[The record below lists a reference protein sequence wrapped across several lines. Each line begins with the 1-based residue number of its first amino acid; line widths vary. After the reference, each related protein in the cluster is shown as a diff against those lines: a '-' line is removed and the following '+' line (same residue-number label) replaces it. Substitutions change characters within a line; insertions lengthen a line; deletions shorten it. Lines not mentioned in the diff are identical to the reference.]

1 MLCFFVVFLQAFLSV
16 SFSHDLL
23 FSQYS
28 IFSSILCVPPC
39 LVVVCCSF
47 AGVWWYYWHTEPGQW
62 DQDTTIVFTCHEQT
76 RTTGSTVS
84 SRSRRTHQPDVFQF
98 LWSVTSWPA
107 QLTSRLSTHRSVFCS
122 SRGIISRGAGEEDK
136 GYRGHWGW
144 LLCSSG
150 FQIISG
156 RHQGTSLALS
166 LPILF
171 AFRLISIYSFIWFP
185 FAELCSVCLQMKWF
199 PLNSVCSVHLSS
211 GSWKA
216 CARWWAA
223 PGLVHSLHRQ
233 LYWIWSRQ
241 HSRSP
246 LKLDY

>member
-1 MLCFFVVFLQAFLSV
+1 MLFFCWS
-16 SFSHDLL
+16 
-23 FSQYS
+23 
-28 IFSSILCVPPC
+28 
-39 LVVVCCSF
+39 LVVLT
-47 AGVWWYYWHTEPGQW
+47 YWTWAMGSGLNHCFYMSWTNMHSAQQYPVDW
-62 DQDTTIVFTCHEQT
+62 D
-76 RTTGSTVS
+76 
-84 SRSRRTHQPDVFQF
+84 DVFQF

-107 QLTSRLSTHRSVFCS
+107 QLTSRLSTHRSAFCS

-136 GYRGHWGW
+136 GYRGHWEW

-241 HSRSP
+241 HSHSP